1 MKLRAKI
8 KSKYL
13 DQILCGLKG
22 EEYRQI
28 ESIILIDEKGREC
41 EFEVRGIKQLS
52 TKHIKELKKRYKDVK
67 WDDNL
72 LTVRIDLGK
81 LLNRGLL

>member
-13 DQILCGLKG
+13 DQILYGLKR
-22 EEYRQI
+22 EEFRQI

-41 EFEVRGIKQLS
+41 EFEVKGVVQIHHRLLDHLRRGYPDIP
-52 TKHIKELKKRYKDVK
+52 
-67 WDDNL
+67 WDDKL
-72 LTVRIDLGK
+72 ITVRIDLGK
-81 LLNRGLL
+81 LIRRSG